1 MPTTGR
7 GSRKDFAALEARRFQ
22 AARLFARGESQAAVA
37 RALEVTTAAA
47 NHWHQAWAANGRR
60 GLKAAG
66 RAGRK
71 PRLGAEQLQTIERA
85 LRAGP
90 AAHGFSTEL
99 WTLPRVAA
107 VIKRLTGVA
116 HHPGHVWR
124 VLRKLG
130 WSLQRPARRARER
143 DEGAIAQWKTTR
155 WAQLKKTPAAAAPGS
170 SSRTK
175 AGSRNIPSSAAP
187 GPPAAKRRS

>member
-1 MPTTGR
+1 M
-7 GSRKDFAALEARRFQ
+7 EARRFE

-37 RALEVTTAAA
+37 RVLGVTSAAV

-60 GLKAAG
+60 GLSAAG

-71 PRLGAEQLQTIERA
+71 PRLGAEDLAAVEHA

-90 AAHGFSTEL
+90 AAHGFRTEL
-99 WTLPRVAA
+99 WTLPRVAS
-107 VIKRLTGVA
+107 VIKRVTGVA

-124 VLRKLG
+124 ILRKVG
-130 WSLQRPARRARER
+130 WSLQRPARRAREH
-143 DEGAIAQWKTTR
+143 DDAAIEEWKTTR

-175 AGSRNIPSSAAP
+175 AASSNT
-187 GPPAAKRRS
+187 R

>member
-1 MPTTGR
+1 M
-7 GSRKDFAALEARRFQ
+7 
-22 AARLFARGESQAAVA
+22 FARGASQAAVA
-37 RALEVTTAAA
+37 RTLGVSSAAA
-47 NHWHQAWAANGRR
+47 NHWHQAWAADGRKA
-60 GLKAAG
+60 LKGAG

-71 PRLGAEQLQTIERA
+71 PRLGAEELARVEGA

-90 AAHGFSTEL
+90 AAQGFSTEL
-99 WTLPRVAA
+99 WTLPRVAT
-107 VIKRLTGVA
+107 VIKRVTGVA

-143 DEGAIAQWKTTR
+143 DEAAIEQWKTTR
-155 WAQLKKTPAAAAPGS
+155 WAQLKNTPGADAPGS

-175 AGSRNIPSSAAP
+175 AVSRSSPSSAGP
-187 GPPAAKRRS
+187 GRRAARRRS